1 MSFQPD
7 VADPRATR
15 KDGHVRSVTRAPDQP
30 SLRYLKLEAKRR
42 LSAGEFATLHDAQ
55 LAIAR
60 EHGQSSW
67 TALKQLV
74 EAGPAL
80 TRARWVISRFAGAG
94 GPGWAAPADAEL
106 REHFDEDYLRL
117 VPATTMTRALTRV
130 AGQLRGDLVVTTQ
143 TPLGLRAEI
152 SGLRLEAAAQP
163 APPHRLTMLRLYPL
177 GRRVTDARVAAPPEA
192 ASGTVPAAAAQVAA
206 EAWAELGLPG
216 LVIAGA
222 AGPGSRSTRSPS

>member
-1 MSFQPD
+1 MSD
-7 VADPRATR
+7 LSRALP
-15 KDGHVRSVTRAPDQP
+15 HQP

-60 EHGQSSW
+60 EHGQPSW

-80 TRARWVISRFAGAG
+80 AQARWVISRFAGAG

-117 VPATTMTRALTRV
+117 VPADTMTQVLARV
-130 AGQLRGDLVVTTQ
+130 AEHLRGELVVTTE
-143 TPLGLRAEI
+143 TPLGVRGEI
-152 SGLRLEAAAQP
+152 SGLRLEAAAQA
-163 APPHRLTMLRLYPL
+163 APPHRLTRLRLYPL
-177 GRRVTDARVAAPPEA
+177 GQRVTDPRVTAPPTA
-192 ASGTVPAAAAQVAA
+192 TSGTVPAAAAQIAA
-206 EAWAELGLPG
+206 S
-216 LVIAGA
+216 AGCST
-222 AGPGSRSTRSPS
+222 GPRSDERRVGKEC

>member
-1 MSFQPD
+1 MSDQS
-7 VADPRATR
+7 RAL
-15 KDGHVRSVTRAPDQP
+15 PDQP

-60 EHGQSSW
+60 EHGQPSW

-80 TRARWVISRFAGAG
+80 ARARWVISRFAGAG

-177 GRRVTDARVAAPPEA
+177 GQRVTDARVAAPPEA
-192 ASGTVPAAAAQVAA
+192 ASGAVPAAAAQVAA

-216 LVIAGA
+216 LVIAG
-222 AGPGSRSTRSPS
+222 